1 MTAGVGSGIGG
12 DSGEEALGSSV
23 EAGRVESPPVKACVA
38 PSLGAGIAVTPE
50 TSDDSFDTMD
60 GRIDVGRAEVTT
72 GTLSMS
78 SSVADDDQDELEDD
92 DDDELD
98 RYELANAESPVVSPV
113 GSPTAVLAP
122 SVTPAAVL
130 PFATVARVITGPADE
145 SAWETCDG
153 APTSVSSPPAPSWSG
168 VEVVTFGSPTT
179 AVYAGDSMAGVVVW
193 TTGELVITGTLMG
206 EAVLSTANVDS
217 MLEMLLVEGLLV
229 ARLDTAEIGIW
240 LGTCRVGAAASVWP
254 ASEIGVEAFWAPA
267 EGTGVPA
274 SGELVGTGTVLG
286 GFKMVGSATILLVSS
301 PAVEMIGMGSAVV
314 TPLIGVEEAWLKIIV
329 VSSVVTLVFVPCD
342 VTGAGASEALRGVV
356 VGTPVVMAG
365 EVCCGTL
372 ELFDETSTTLEAEE
386 DTGSLVDA
394 ESIMLDTAGT
404 SVGDAWA
411 SVAAVDTLDEDI
423 LDDSGSSDCCD
434 SIPVSIA
441 VVIEGISEDNS
452 DALEANSEGCAEMI
466 KDGSWID
473 VGSPVAS
480 LGDVSAVAVS
490 INRKLVVGDG
500 PSE

>member
-1 MTAGVGSGIGG
+1 
-12 DSGEEALGSSV
+12 
-23 EAGRVESPPVKACVA
+23 
-38 PSLGAGIAVTPE
+38 
-50 TSDDSFDTMD
+50 
-60 GRIDVGRAEVTT
+60 
-72 GTLSMS
+72 
-78 SSVADDDQDELEDD
+78 
-92 DDDELD
+92 
-98 RYELANAESPVVSPV
+98 
-113 GSPTAVLAP
+113 
-122 SVTPAAVL
+122 
-130 PFATVARVITGPADE
+130 
-145 SAWETCDG
+145 
-153 APTSVSSPPAPSWSG
+153 
-168 VEVVTFGSPTT
+168 
-179 AVYAGDSMAGVVVW
+179 
-193 TTGELVITGTLMG
+193 
-206 EAVLSTANVDS
+206 
-217 MLEMLLVEGLLV
+217 
-229 ARLDTAEIGIW
+229 
-240 LGTCRVGAAASVWP
+240 
-254 ASEIGVEAFWAPA
+254 
-267 EGTGVPA
+267 
-274 SGELVGTGTVLG
+274 VLG